1 MAKDPAVLFYTSD
14 FLISTM
20 LLSMEDRGKYITI
33 LCLMHQQG
41 RLTIEEIETGINC
54 KVSENILKKF
64 KTDENGK
71 LYNERLEQEK
81 EKRQAFV
88 KSRKNSADINNGD
101 MVHIYIIKD
110 GSKDVYKIG
119 SSKYPALRLKEVVKY
134 RPGSEFYWI
143 SPHLAVRSL
152 EKELHQKFADK
163 KERYDWF
170 YLDSEDLESIKNLF
184 EIRSERCR
192 TVNENEN
199 INENKDHLEKGVQ
212 GEKQFP
218 AMPKPEDVGELP
230 TIKIQKAIESL
241 KIQTGQT
248 VIVEQVVGMW
258 DVFKIQN
265 LTGKKYYSDVGD
277 VESHFLNWIT
287 KKKFE
292 HNGIGKTRQE
302 RTTSSLERLAQ
313 RGSQAIE
320 RIRAK
325 DG

>member
-1 MAKDPAVLFYTSD
+1 MAKDPAMLWYWNDWNSGTV
-14 FLISTM
+14 
-20 LLSMEDRGKYITI
+20 LLSRFLKGCYMD
-33 LCLMHQQG
+33 LLHAQFNNG
-41 RLTIEEIETGINC
+41 RLTLEEIKSVLGSDFGNSWPSLSKKFAVDETG
-54 KVSENILKKF
+54 KYF
-64 KTDENGK
+64 
-71 LYNERLEQEK
+71 NERCELEK
-81 EKRQAFV
+81 KRRAEYV
-88 KSRKNSADINNGD
+88 KSRSNGKAGKKKSYDKSQANHMIN
-101 MVHIYIIKD
+101 H
-110 GSKDVYKIG
+110 
-119 SSKYPALRLKEVVKY
+119 
-134 RPGSEFYWI
+134 
-143 SPHLAVRSL
+143 
-152 EKELHQKFADK
+152 
-163 KERYDWF
+163 
-170 YLDSEDLESIKNLF
+170 
-184 EIRSERCR
+184 
-192 TVNENEN
+192 TENEN

-230 TIKIQKAIESL
+230 AIKIQKAIESL